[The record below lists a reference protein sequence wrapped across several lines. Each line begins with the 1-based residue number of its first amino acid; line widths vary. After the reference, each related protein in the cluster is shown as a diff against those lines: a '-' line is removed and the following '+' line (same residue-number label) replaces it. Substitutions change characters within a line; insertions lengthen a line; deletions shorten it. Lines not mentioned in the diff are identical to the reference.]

1 MAAGLVPFSLAVS
14 RLGNLNLRLK
24 DIIKRSPLTAKLLKE
39 EFTSTTA
46 ADRINSLNC
55 ISIILLHFLKTIKI
69 KGE

>member
-24 DIIKRSPLTAKLLKE
+24 DIIKSPLLTAKLLKE

-46 ADRINSLNC
+46 ADRIKFITLYFYY
-55 ISIILLHFLKTIKI
+55 SIIVFEDHNNR
-69 KGE
+69 GD